1 MNRAGDLL
9 VAQNLGEYGALAGG
23 GSGLQRLMDTAER
36 AVRTPETAIPLGLL
50 ALAVA
55 YFLLRRK

>member
-23 GSGLQRLMDTAER
+23 AGLQRLMDTAER